1 MSFRFRG
8 MLRVFPFLPSLDFED
23 LTLLSPPDL
32 TVFSATF
39 LLEAVALEAA
49 VFAVVLALVAAF
61 LAVDF
66 ALETALE
73 VVFFAVDFSAAGFF
87 VVAFFVTAA
96 INFFEII
103 ALSPALT
110 NPFCPALEIPA
121 EDFIPASLSF
131 FAVAFPTPGSAISA
145 ASGSFF
151 GLAAMS
157 SPTLP
162 KETVGHNPCL
172 I

>member
-1 MSFRFRG
+1 

-23 LTLLSPPDL
+23 LTLFPPVDL

-39 LLEAVALEAA
+39 LPEAVAFEAA
-49 VFAVVLALVAAF
+49 ALAAPLALVAAF
-61 LAVDF
+61 FAVDF
-66 ALETALE
+66 ALETVLE
-73 VVFFAVDFSAAGFF
+73 TVFFAGGFLAAGFF
-87 VVAFFVTAA
+87 GVAFFVTAA

-110 NPFCPALEIPA
+110 NPFCPAFEIPA
-121 EDFIPASLSF
+121 EDFIPAALSF

-151 GLAAMS
+151 GLVAIS
-157 SPTLP
+157 SPAST
-162 KETVGHNPCL
+162 KETAGHNPSL
-172 I
+172 N